1 MNLVDFL
8 FRSVLYME
16 GFALLAGLYFLIR
29 NYRST
34 LSLLV
39 LYLAIVFTV
48 EYINIDGD
56 DNQWMYNL
64 VGICELL
71 FLTIIFYKAI
81 EDSANRKIIL
91 GLCLSCLIFIV
102 IDALFITGTFS
113 KFLTYAFGFESLCI
127 SIICSIYLFEMA
139 KTEKVLDQNRD
150 LLYWVCIGLLI
161 FHLCN
166 LPITVLSN
174 TLLEY
179 GDPKT
184 LLSVQSISS
193 LAMYCCFIIGFIMGK
208 WKYNT

>member
-1 MNLVDFL
+1 
-8 FRSVLYME
+8 ME
-16 GFALLAGLYFLIR
+16 GFALLAGLYFLVG
-29 NYRST
+29 NWKST

-48 EYINIDGD
+48 EYINIDGAN
-56 DNQWMYNL
+56 NQWMYNL
-64 VGICELL
+64 VGVCELL
-71 FLTIIFYKAI
+71 FLTVIFYYAI
-81 EDSANRKIIL
+81 EDSANKKVIL
-91 GLCLSCLIFIV
+91 GICLSCLIFLLG
-102 IDALFITGTFS
+102 DLLFITGTHE

-127 SIICSIYLFEMA
+127 SIMCSIYLFEMA
-139 KTEKVLDQNRD
+139 KTEKVLNQNRNV
-150 LLYWVCIGLLI
+150 LYWVCIGLLI

-179 GDPKT
+179 GDPVT

-193 LAMYCCFIIGFIMGK
+193 LAMYCCFIIGFIMDK